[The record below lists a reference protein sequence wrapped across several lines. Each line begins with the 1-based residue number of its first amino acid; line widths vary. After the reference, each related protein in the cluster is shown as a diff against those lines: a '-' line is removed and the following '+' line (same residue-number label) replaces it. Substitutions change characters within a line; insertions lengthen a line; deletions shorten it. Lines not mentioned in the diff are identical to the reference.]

1 MTDCAVK
8 PKASLRL
15 DGFNRFHLQQFL
27 VWLLLLPFVPQIIQ
41 AEPTPFRAVYKA
53 KYKGVPVVAE
63 GIRELKKLH
72 DNHYLLTA
80 SVKSWF
86 ISITEQSA
94 FTWEPG
100 HRLLPE
106 EYQYHRRGIGRDRDA
121 VLKFDWSIH
130 QVLNDVQS
138 KPWKM
143 TIPDGTMD
151 KLGYQIK
158 MRADLQ
164 RYFSQTTQKPKLS
177 YLIADGGRVK
187 TYNFKILGDEYID
200 TPVGRLNT
208 VKLARFRKND
218 KRSTIFWLAKD
229 WQFLLVRLEQ
239 VESGKA
245 SFNLFLKQATVN
257 GIAVRGD

>member
-1 MTDCAVK
+1 MTDCAAK
-8 PKASLRL
+8 RKASLRL
-15 DGFNRFHLQQFL
+15 KCFDRLRLQQYL
-27 VWLLLLPFVPQIIQ
+27 IWLLLLQFVPQIIQ

-53 KYKGVPVVAE
+53 KYKGIPVVAE
-63 GIRELKKLH
+63 GIRELTKLD

-80 SVKSWF
+80 SVKSWL

-94 FTWEPG
+94 FTWQPG
-100 HRLLPE
+100 KGPVPE

-121 VLKFDWSIH
+121 ILKFDWSTH

-143 TIPDGTMD
+143 TIPDGAMD
-151 KLGYQIK
+151 KLGYQVK

-164 RYFSQTTQKPKLS
+164 HYYSQAIQKPKLS
-177 YLIADGGRVK
+177 YVIADGGRLK

-200 TPVGRLNT
+200 TPVGKLDT
-208 VKLARFRKND
+208 IKLARFRDND

-239 VESGKA
+239 VASGKGT
-245 SFNLFLKQATVN
+245 FNLFLTKATVN
-257 GIAVRGD
+257 GVDVRGD